1 MQASAMGADLSSRC
15 LTGGAAALRC
25 RSTSSSTAQARA
37 CAPRPGVAHAAL
49 SVEAP
54 KTETGDIREQAHR
67 RGALALVFCTGAP
80 SLGRAAAQRT
90 SRPRRGVIYS
100 DSGCV
105 HAYLCYTLAQSCF
118 C

>member
-25 RSTSSSTAQARA
+25 RSASSSTAQARA

-67 RGALALVFCTGAP
+67 RGVLVCYSALVRQ
-80 SLGRAAAQRT
+80 SLAGLLHSAQAGRAKA
-90 SRPRRGVIYS
+90 
-100 DSGCV
+100 
-105 HAYLCYTLAQSCF
+105 
-118 C
+118 